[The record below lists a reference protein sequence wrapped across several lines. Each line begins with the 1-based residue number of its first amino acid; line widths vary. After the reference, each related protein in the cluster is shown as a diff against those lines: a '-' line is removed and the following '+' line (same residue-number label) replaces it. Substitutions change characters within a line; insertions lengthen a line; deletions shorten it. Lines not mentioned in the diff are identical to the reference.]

1 MCTLYVVFVQHLGS
15 DSAVMMD
22 SLEFIDEA
30 CNGFVPGLAESSRLF
45 YHLFN
50 DYEGRFICPLLLKV
64 CLLNKKI
71 YCANNFSRNNI
82 LVQET

>member
-1 MCTLYVVFVQHLGS
+1 MFYFFVSEFIDIALWIMNMCTLYVVFVQHLGS

-50 DYEGRFICPLLLKV
+50 DYEGIFICPLLL
-64 CLLNKKI
+64 
-71 YCANNFSRNNI
+71 
-82 LVQET
+82 